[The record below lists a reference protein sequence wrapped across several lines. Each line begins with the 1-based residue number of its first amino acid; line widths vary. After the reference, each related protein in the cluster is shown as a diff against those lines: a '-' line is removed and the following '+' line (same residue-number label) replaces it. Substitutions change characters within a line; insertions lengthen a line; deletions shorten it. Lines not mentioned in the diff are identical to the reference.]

1 MITGNLKLDLGG
13 FVLDSGEFTIP
24 LQGVSVLFGR
34 SGSGKST
41 LLRAISGLD
50 NRTRGHLTVDGD
62 SWQKGNKAL
71 PTTKRNIGFVF
82 QDAALYPHLTVRKN
96 LEYGIKRLPRGIE
109 PADFDDIVQRI
120 GIPHLLDRE
129 VTYLSGGERQ
139 RVAIARALLMRPK
152 LLCMDE
158 PLSALDWRAKAEL
171 LTLIEEVVEQYN
183 LPVLYITHAPTEVE
197 RLADRVVFMNAGRVE
212 LVETLQQAL
221 ARPDSPL
228 FDEQGAVSVLMG
240 SPQEVDEGLQR
251 IKIGGGHE
259 LEKQPEKPLGAHQ
272 VEPVPAL
279 ELVDSRQAF
288 QSSQS
293 PQSLWVAQPLLVK
306 KSQVRVR
313 VLARDVSISLDNPEN
328 LSIINHLK
336 AEISEL
342 ISQDE
347 NRVLV
352 RLLLADGQHLFAE
365 ITQSSAKRLQ
375 LQTGLLV
382 YALIKTVAM
391 TE

>member
-1 MITGNLKLDLGG
+1 MITGNLQLDLGS
-13 FVLDSGEFTIP
+13 FVLNSGEFTIP
-24 LQGVSVLFGR
+24 LKGVSVLFGR

-50 NRTRGHLTVDGD
+50 NRTRGHLTVDGET
-62 SWQKGNKAL
+62 WQNGSKAL

-96 LEYGIKRLPRGIE
+96 LEYGIKRLPKGIK
-109 PADFDDIVQRI
+109 PADFDDIIQRI

-197 RLADRVVFMNAGRVE
+197 RLADRVVFMSAGRVE
-212 LVETLQQAL
+212 LIETLQQAL
-221 ARPDSPL
+221 KRPDSPL
-228 FDEQGAVSVLMG
+228 FDEEGAVSVLLG
-240 SPQEVDEGLQR
+240 SPQEVEEGLQR
-251 IKIGGGHE
+251 IQIGMASNEPTDKQEEQQAQAIE
-259 LEKQPEKPLGAHQ
+259 LI
-272 VEPVPAL
+272 
-279 ELVDSRQAF
+279 DSTQL
-288 QSSQS
+288 
-293 PQSLWVAQPLLVK
+293 PQSLWVEQGLLAK
-306 KSQVRVR
+306 KTQVRVR
-313 VLARDVSISLDNPEN
+313 ILARDVSIGLTNPEN

-336 AEISEL
+336 AQVSEL
-342 ISQDE
+342 IPQGE
-347 NRVLV
+347 HRVLV
-352 RLLLADGQHLFAE
+352 RLLLTDGQHLFAE
-365 ITQSSAKRLQ
+365 ITQSSVKRLQ
-375 LQTGLLV
+375 LQAGLLV
-382 YALIKTVAM
+382 YALIKAVAM